1 MKGLIVLALCFLSL
15 GAEAAMNRDAQ
26 SVVGLVT
33 YDGFIIDNLSLQEST
48 NLLESLEQGEAIEIR
63 DQVIYSEEV
72 SNLIWDGL
80 TGDAFTAKRPNPQDY
95 N

>member
-1 MKGLIVLALCFLSL
+1 MKGLIVLALCFISL
-15 GAEAAMNRDAQ
+15 GAEAAMNRNAH
-26 SVVGLVT
+26 SIVGLVT

-48 NLLESLEQGEAIEIR
+48 NLLESLEQGEAFEI
-63 DQVIYSEEV
+63 DGQVIHSEEV

-80 TGDAFTAKRPNPQDY
+80 TEDPFTAKRPNPQDY